1 MYPRKHIARARE
13 LNTRTR
19 KSKQMKNFTEASTA
33 TATPADGN
41 AERSYR
47 QALKLERE
55 RERKRRRYRKGQFA
69 SSMLHIEHDFDFQR
83 IENSDE
89 DPRNAWISD
98 RGAGEERVV
107 ADCDGDGSP
116 AYYRTCVKRALN
128 RLRNRS
134 ELRRTLRLVLK
145 HWPRRE
151 DAIWEILA
159 SRRCPTWDA
168 ARKQYFAHLEKL
180 LKIFCAQ

>member
-1 MYPRKHIARARE
+1 
-13 LNTRTR
+13 
-19 KSKQMKNFTEASTA
+19 MKNFTEASTA

-98 RGAGEERVV
+98 RGAGAEKVRSFDERR
-107 ADCDGDGSP
+107 DGSCYTRRIKIARRRLARNFP
-116 AYYRTCVKRALN
+116 ELVEVFNLVVKN
-128 RLRNRS
+128 GKN
-134 ELRRTLRLVLK
+134 
-145 HWPRRE
+145 RRE
-151 DAIWEILA
+151 SIAILA
-159 SRRCPTWDA
+159 ARHRIDNDA
-168 ARKQYFAHLEKL
+168 AKGRYWGHLK
-180 LKIFCAQ
+180 KISLFFKAQ

>member
-1 MYPRKHIARARE
+1 
-13 LNTRTR
+13 
-19 KSKQMKNFTEASTA
+19 MKNFTEASTA

-47 QALKLERE
+47 KALKLERE

-98 RGAGEERVV
+98 RGAGAEKVRSFDERKYGSYYTRRIKAARVLLSRKHPGLVEVFNLVV
-107 ADCDGDGSP
+107 
-116 AYYRTCVKRALN
+116 
-128 RLRNRS
+128 RNG
-134 ELRRTLRLVLK
+134 K
-145 HWPRRE
+145 NRRE
-151 DAIWEILA
+151 SIAELVAGGRSPDM
-159 SRRCPTWDA
+159 
-168 ARKQYFAHLEKL
+168 ARSLYWKHLK
-180 LKIFCAQ
+180 KISFFFRAQ

>member
-1 MYPRKHIARARE
+1 MTME
-13 LNTRTR
+13 
-19 KSKQMKNFTEASTA
+19 EA
-33 TATPADGN
+33 
-41 AERSYR
+41 RSYC
-47 QALKLERE
+47 LKLERD
-55 RERKRRRYRKGQFA
+55 RGHSRRRYGKGKFQD
-69 SSMLHIEHDFDFQR
+69 SMLHIEHDFDFQR

-98 RGAGEERVV
+98 RGAGAERVV

-116 AYYRTCVKRALN
+116 AYYRACVKRAMN
-128 RLRNRS
+128 RLRNRP

>member
-1 MYPRKHIARARE
+1 
-13 LNTRTR
+13 
-19 KSKQMKNFTEASTA
+19 MKTFTETGKA
-33 TATPADGN
+33 TETPAGGK

-47 QALKLERE
+47 KALKLERE

-98 RGAGEERVV
+98 RGAGAERVV
-107 ADCDGDGSP
+107 AKCNGDRSP
-116 AYYRTCVKRALN
+116 EHYRACVKRAMN
-128 RLRNRS
+128 RLRNRP
-134 ELRRTLRLVLK
+134 ELRRTLRLVIK

-151 DAIWEILA
+151 DAIWAILA

-168 ARKQYFAHLEKL
+168 ARKQYFAHLKKL
-180 LKIFCAQ
+180 LNIFCGQ

>member
-1 MYPRKHIARARE
+1 MTMEEARR
-13 LNTRTR
+13 
-19 KSKQMKNFTEASTA
+19 
-33 TATPADGN
+33 
-41 AERSYR
+41 YC
-47 QALKLERE
+47 LKLERD
-55 RERKRRRYRKGQFA
+55 RGHSRRRYDKGKFQDN
-69 SSMLHIEHDFDFQR
+69 MLHIEHDFDFQR

-89 DPRNAWISD
+89 APRNVWISD
-98 RGAGEERVV
+98 RGAGAERIV

-116 AYYRTCVKRALN
+116 AYYRACVKRAMN
-128 RLRNRS
+128 RLRNRP

-168 ARKQYFAHLEKL
+168 ARKQYFAHLKKM
-180 LKIFCAQ
+180 LKIFRAQ

>member
-1 MYPRKHIARARE
+1 
-13 LNTRTR
+13 
-19 KSKQMKNFTEASTA
+19 MKNFSEASTA
-33 TATPADGN
+33 TETPSDGN

-55 RERKRRRYRKGQFA
+55 RERKRRRYRKGMFA
-69 SSMLHIEHDFDFQR
+69 SSMLHIEHSFDFQR
-83 IENSDE
+83 IENSNE
-89 DPRNAWISD
+89 DPRNVWISD
-98 RGAGEERVV
+98 RGASAERIV

-116 AYYRTCVKRALN
+116 AYYRACVKRAMN
-128 RLRNRS
+128 RLRNRP

-159 SRRCPTWDA
+159 SRKCPTWDA
-168 ARKQYFAHLEKL
+168 ARKQYFAHLKKM
-180 LKIFCAQ
+180 LKIFRAQ

>member
-1 MYPRKHIARARE
+1 MTME
-13 LNTRTR
+13 
-19 KSKQMKNFTEASTA
+19 EA
-33 TATPADGN
+33 
-41 AERSYR
+41 RSYC
-47 QALKLERE
+47 LKLERD
-55 RERKRRRYRKGQFA
+55 RGHSRRRYGKGKFQE
-69 SSMLHIEHDFDFQR
+69 SMLHIEHDFDFQR

-98 RGAGEERVV
+98 RGADAERVV
-107 ADCDGDGSP
+107 ADCDGDGT
-116 AYYRTCVKRALN
+116 AYYRACVKRAMN
-128 RLRNRS
+128 RLRNRP

-168 ARKQYFAHLEKL
+168 ARKQYFAHLIKM
-180 LKIFCAQ
+180 LKIFRAQ